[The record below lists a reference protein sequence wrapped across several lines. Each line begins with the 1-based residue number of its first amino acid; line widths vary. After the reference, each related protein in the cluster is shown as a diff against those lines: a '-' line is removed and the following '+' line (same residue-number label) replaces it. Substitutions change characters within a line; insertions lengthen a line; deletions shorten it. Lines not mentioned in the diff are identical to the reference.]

1 MRIFDC
7 FMYYNEDVILEL
19 RLNYLN
25 PFVDFFV
32 IVESK
37 FNHKGEKKELN
48 FKFSKFNKFKHK
60 IRYLILDHN
69 SPKIELVRDEDDENE
84 KSRKFILNGYRR
96 DNFQRNFLING
107 FKDADQEDIIII
119 SDIDEIPKLENFDFN
134 KIDNQII
141 IFNQLMCYYRFNL
154 YQKNYK
160 WYGTRACK
168 KRNLINP
175 QWIRDIK
182 PKKYPFWRLDNFFS
196 KKKYNNIKFQDDGGW
211 HFSYLNT
218 PELIEQK
225 LRTYTHH
232 REYDLNPIGVDNIA
246 KRIKNRESVYNLT
259 IDKRANKFSGGIKL
273 DILEQ
278 NYLPKYIIKNKEKF
292 IEWLA

>member
-1 MRIFDC
+1 MRVFDC
-7 FMYYNEDVILEL
+7 FMYYNEDVILDL
-19 RLNYLN
+19 RLNYLD

-48 FKFSKFNKFKHK
+48 FDINKFKRFKHK
-60 IRYLILDHN
+60 IKYLILDHN
-69 SPKIELVRDEDDENE
+69 SPEIEAINNQDSEDE

-96 DNFQRNFLING
+96 DNYQRNYLING
-107 FKDADQEDIIII
+107 LKDANQEDLIII
-119 SDIDEIPKLENFDFN
+119 SDIDEIPKVENINFN
-134 KIDNQII
+134 KISNQII
-141 IFNQLMCYYRFNL
+141 IFVQIMCYYKFNL

-160 WYGTRACK
+160 WFGSRACK
-168 KRNLINP
+168 KIKLVNP
-175 QWIRDIK
+175 QWLRDIK

-196 KKKYNNIKFQDDGGW
+196 NKKYSNIRFINDGGW

-218 PELIEQK
+218 PQLIEQK
-225 LRTYTHH
+225 LKTYTHH